1 MSVAPTGM
9 SVPAVPR
16 WRRPSEL
23 DPTVPD
29 AVEVAL
35 DEHRVLIRSSLGPS
49 VRTTPGSFGDF
60 VRAVKRGE
68 YDDLLDGVG

>member
-9 SVPAVPR
+9 PVPAVPR
-16 WRRPSEL
+16 WRRPSTL

-29 AVEVAL
+29 APEVAL
-35 DEHRVLIRSSLGPS
+35 DDHRVLIRSSLGPS
-49 VRTTPGSFGDF
+49 VRTTPGAFGDF

-68 YDDLLDGVG
+68 YDDLLGEVA